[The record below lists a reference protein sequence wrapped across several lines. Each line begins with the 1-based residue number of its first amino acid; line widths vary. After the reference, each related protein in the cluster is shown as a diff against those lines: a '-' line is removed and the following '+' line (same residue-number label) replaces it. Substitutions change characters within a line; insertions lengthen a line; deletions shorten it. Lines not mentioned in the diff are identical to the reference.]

1 MHKVLLLA
9 GGRGTRLSEHT
20 GTTPKPLVEA
30 KGRPL
35 LWHIMQNYSR
45 FDFNEFVILAGYRSF
60 QIKEYFA
67 NYWLHDAD
75 IEIDLSNSSTT
86 LLSKNERDW
95 KIKILDTGIEA
106 QTGSRVLS
114 ARKYV
119 EEVFFLTYGDGV
131 GSVNIK
137 ELLDSHSR
145 NNKMV
150 TVTAVRPPSRFGALT
165 IEDGSIVGFQ
175 EKPSG
180 NSDWINGGFFVCNRE
195 VFDLLWEQDC
205 SFEYD
210 VLPKLA
216 KEGHLN
222 VYFHE
227 GSWQPVDNIR
237 DLERLEEGLSQGD
250 YPWFRKE

>member
-1 MHKVLLLA
+1 MYKVLLLA

-45 FDFNEFVILAGYRSF
+45 FEFNEFIILAGYKSF

-67 NYWLHDAD
+67 NFWLHDAD
-75 IEIDLSNSSTT
+75 IEIDLSKSTTT
-86 LLSKNERDW
+86 LLSDTARNW
-95 KIKILDTGIEA
+95 KIQILDTGRDA

-114 ARKYV
+114 AGSYLG
-119 EEVFFLTYGDGV
+119 EVFFLTYGDGV
-131 GSVNIK
+131 GSVDIR
-137 ELLDSHSR
+137 ELLKCHSE
-145 NNKMV
+145 NGKMV

-165 IEDGSIVGFQ
+165 IENGSVVGFQ

-180 NSDWINGGFFVCNRE
+180 NSDWINGGFFVCNKE
-195 VFDLLWEQDC
+195 VLDSLWEKDC

-216 KEGHLN
+216 REGHVN
-222 VYFHE
+222 VFMHE

-250 YPWFRKE
+250 YPWYRKE